1 MPAPG
6 AGILFIQSGRGVLAH
21 CTIEPMMKPFPFQPG
36 LRARLCR
43 AAVLLAAGL
52 TAQLATA
59 QMRPLSE
66 EELSATHGQG
76 LMAMSNSSYGGFD
89 FTRVALDADVTLSA
103 NFRNLRLGEY
113 NYGAR
118 NGSGADIDMSLLQ
131 FGRSDGT
138 EAQRLVHISNPYFEF
153 VYRNA
158 ADNASREVIGM
169 RFGFDGISGDV
180 GLKLSQLS
188 GSMLVQGQAADG
200 SAITLDSHT
209 DTMGG
214 KRWDGSCSGPCL
226 SLAQLGGVTAGD
238 ANGPSRDFWISVLKT
253 GVQFQAPSGTSQLP
267 DAAQAGIWLNW
278 RDKLQ
283 AISTNGVTPP
293 NLPKVR

>member
-1 MPAPG
+1 M
-6 AGILFIQSGRGVLAH
+6 LKS
-21 CTIEPMMKPFPFQPG
+21 FPFQPG

-43 AAVLLAAGL
+43 AAVLLTAGL

-66 EELSATHGQG
+66 DELSATHAQG

-89 FTRVALDADVTLSA
+89 FTKVALDADITLSA
-103 NFRNLRLGEY
+103 NFKNLRLGEY
-113 NYGAR
+113 NYAAR

-158 ADNASREVIGM
+158 GDNAAREVVGM
-169 RFGFDGISGDV
+169 RFGFDAISGDV
-180 GLKLSQLS
+180 GLKLSTLS

-200 SAITLDSHT
+200 SAITLDSHS
-209 DTMGG
+209 DTAGGG
-214 KRWDGSCSGPCL
+214 KRWDGACTAPCL
-226 SLAQLGGVTAGD
+226 SLANLGGVTAGD
-238 ANGPSRDFWISVLKT
+238 ASGPSRDFWISVLKT